1 MITPLQAIQPLIDR
15 VITVKQ
21 KIPIEALANADPK
34 LGWPSLA
41 QLRGLNRSPAQILA
55 DLHAQLRRQESI
67 CEDAAQVYADARYCK
82 EQIIAQIRELERD
95 GNQIGA
101 A

>member
-1 MITPLQAIQPLIDR
+1 MITPLQAIEPLVNQIH
-15 VITVKQ
+15 
-21 KIPIEALANADPK
+21 
-34 LGWPSLA
+34 
-41 QLRGLNRSPAQILA
+41 QLRGLNRSTTQVLA

-95 GNQIGA
+95 GKEIGA

>member
-1 MITPLQAIQPLIDR
+1 MITPLQAIEPLVNQIH
-15 VITVKQ
+15 
-21 KIPIEALANADPK
+21 
-34 LGWPSLA
+34 
-41 QLRGLNRSPAQILA
+41 QLRGLNRSTAQILA

-95 GNQIGA
+95 GKEIGA

>member
-1 MITPLQAIQPLIDR
+1 MITPLQAIQPLISQ
-15 VITVKQ
+15 IH
-21 KIPIEALANADPK
+21 
-34 LGWPSLA
+34 
-41 QLRGLNRSPAQILA
+41 QLRGLNRSTAQVLA